1 MPTMMPKGME
11 QVVRPTMSI
20 FSNLDS
26 NVAIK

>member
-20 FSNLDS
+20 FSNQDS